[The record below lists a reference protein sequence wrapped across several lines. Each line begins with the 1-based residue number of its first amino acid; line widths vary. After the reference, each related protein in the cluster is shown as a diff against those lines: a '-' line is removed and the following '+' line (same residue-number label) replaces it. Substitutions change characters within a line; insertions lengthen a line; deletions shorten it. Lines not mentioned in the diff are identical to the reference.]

1 MNSLQDI
8 SKCFSYFYKDTH
20 QKTGFYVKAQKTQYD
35 CKRHGEQVKKLEL
48 KVRPFP

>member
-20 QKTGFYVKAQKTQYD
+20 QKTGFYVKKGPENATLIAEAW
-35 CKRHGEQVKKLEL
+35 GAS
-48 KVRPFP
+48 